1 MNAIKLTERFING
14 IRDQGTRQ
22 ELQTVVRLWQHSII
36 RIQNEDATLDRGH
49 VDASIKKTMCTPTQ
63 STGLDGLKTLAK
75 KQQEMLEWQQ
85 EQIDRL
91 TKKLYERLKDNQVI
105 NKRNEDQSIDMAVDL
120 TEDEIEDREV
130 LQVTEKGSATTVVEC
145 IMCL

>member
-63 STGLDGLKTLAK
+63 STGLDGLKTFAK
-75 KQQEMLEWQQ
+75 KQQE
-85 EQIDRL
+85 IDRL

-130 LQVTEKGSATTVVEC
+130 LQITEKGSATTVVEC
-145 IMCL
+145 NMCL

>member
-1 MNAIKLTERFING
+1 M
-14 IRDQGTRQ
+14 
-22 ELQTVVRLWQHSII
+22 
-36 RIQNEDATLDRGH
+36 
-49 VDASIKKTMCTPTQ
+49 DASIKKTMCTPTQ

-91 TKKLYERLKDNQVI
+91 TKKVYERLKDNQVI

-145 IMCL
+145 NMCL